1 MTTTNLWSDVL
12 KILQPQMTKATFETW
27 LKNTTA
33 QEEDGRLIVST
44 ASSFG
49 QDWLDNRLRETIERA
64 VAQVAGRAMPIE
76 FRVAE
81 NGDYQPELF
90 FTGTYRDAYN
100 AIVQPDKQHYCSRY
114 FHQKW
119 LPLLGTEL
127 WLLIWEMRTRCSW
140 DWKTGEV
147 RRDLVEATA
156 QELGAAIGVSES
168 TFWRLLRHEHA
179 SKFITRVGTKRRY
192 SKTQSGTVNEKNIW
206 RVRLDDPLIPADEEK
221 LKQQFSPCQNDRET

>member
-1 MTTTNLWSDVL
+1 MTTTNLWSEVL
-12 KILQPQMTKATFETW
+12 KTLQLQTTKATYQAW

-33 QEEDGRLIVST
+33 QEKEGCLIVLTPS
-44 ASSFG
+44 AFG
-49 QDWLDNRLRETIERA
+49 QDWLDNRLRHTIELA
-64 VAQVAGRAMPIE
+64 VEAVYGRKIPVE
-76 FRVAE
+76 FRVVA
-81 NGDYQPELF
+81 NGGYQPDLF
-90 FTGTYRDAYN
+90 LTGTYRDAYN

-192 SKTQSGTVNEKNIW
+192 SKTQSGTVNEKNVW

-221 LKQQFSPCQNDRET
+221 LKQQLSPCQNDS